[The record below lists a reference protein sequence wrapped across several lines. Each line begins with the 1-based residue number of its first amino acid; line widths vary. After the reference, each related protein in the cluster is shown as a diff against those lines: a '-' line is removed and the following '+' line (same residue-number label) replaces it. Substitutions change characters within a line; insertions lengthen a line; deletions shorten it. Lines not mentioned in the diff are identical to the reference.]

1 MRTNTGL
8 WWLLSGF
15 FLLMAVVYTT
25 WAIVQS
31 PDQAWHTGLEPVGT
45 VALLFTAIM
54 GALIAFYV
62 GRVHSAQGGELPE
75 DVLTADIDDGD
86 PELGEFS
93 PWSWWPIVLAFSA
106 ALGMLGSRGG
116 QLAAADRH
124 RCVRSWRS
132 SAGSTSTIA
141 DTSRAESRGPMP
153 IRLRAA
159 GVSDVGAFRDV
170 NQDAAFTAPWGAAVA
185 DGVGGGPSG
194 DLASAALVHRLVAG
208 RVSVADAEALAVRIR
223 EANWDLRA
231 HVQRD
236 EALRGMATTF
246 TGLFVSQTGR
256 LLLAHTGDSRAYM
269 LRGGVLTR
277 ETRDDSFVQT
287 LVDHGLI
294 AAEAAASHPRR
305 NIITASLAG
314 SEDDAAHVVDREP
327 RPGDRWLL
335 CSDGVTDYLS
345 DDELMRALAA
355 APSPEAA
362 SASLVAAALEAGTRD
377 NVTAVVCDVEHA
389 PDASSDDRPT
399 FYGAAAD
406 RFCEELDSA

>member
-1 MRTNTGL
+1 
-8 WWLLSGF
+8 
-15 FLLMAVVYTT
+15 
-25 WAIVQS
+25 
-31 PDQAWHTGLEPVGT
+31 
-45 VALLFTAIM
+45 
-54 GALIAFYV
+54 
-62 GRVHSAQGGELPE
+62 
-75 DVLTADIDDGD
+75 
-86 PELGEFS
+86 
-93 PWSWWPIVLAFSA
+93 
-106 ALGMLGSRGG
+106 
-116 QLAAADRH
+116 
-124 RCVRSWRS
+124 
-132 SAGSTSTIA
+132 
-141 DTSRAESRGPMP
+141 MP
-153 IRLRAA
+153 IRLRSA
-159 GVSDVGAFRDV
+159 GVSDVGAFRAV

-194 DLASAALVHRLVAG
+194 DLASAALIHRLVAG

-256 LLLAHTGDSRAYM
+256 LLLAHTGDSRAYL

-277 ETRDDSFVQT
+277 ETRDDSFVQA

-314 SEDDAAHVVDREP
+314 AEDDAAHVVDREP

-345 DDELMRALAA
+345 DDELMRALAVA
-355 APSPEAA
+355 QSPEAA
-362 SASLVAAALEAGTRD
+362 SAALVAAALEAGTRD
-377 NVTAVVCDVEHA
+377 NATAVVCDVENA
-389 PDASSDDRPT
+389 PDSPPDDRPT